1 MPRVFLDGW
10 ARPLLVLHAL
20 AGFALLGACTHQ
32 ALVSIGLL
40 QGKKHLF
47 RLARIYA
54 SVIGPLFAG
63 GFAVGLLIYPHY
75 RYHVRGLFLDRYVP
89 WASNLFDMKENL
101 LALGVPLA
109 LFVFAVGR
117 RLQPPGSPGSPSSN
131 DERDLTWLHAVAS
144 IALWTIVA
152 FGTISGVVVTSVRGI

>member
-40 QGKKHLF
+40 RGRTHLF

-54 SVIGPLFAG
+54 AVIGPLFAG
-63 GFAVGLLIYPHY
+63 GFAIGLLIYPHY
-75 RYHVRGLFLDRYVP
+75 RYHVRGLYLDRYVP

-117 RLQPPGSPGSPSSN
+117 RLQPPGDD
-131 DERDLTWLHAVAS
+131 DERDLTWLHAAAS
-144 IALWTIVA
+144 LTLWAIVA
-152 FGTISGVVVTSVRGI
+152 FGTISGVIVTSVRGI